1 MDKEKI
7 EKAVK
12 MILEAVGEDP
22 NREGLLETPQR
33 IARMYEE
40 IFYGIGRDASE
51 HLSKTFTI
59 ENSDIV
65 VEKDIPFYSM
75 CEHHL
80 LPFYGK
86 VHLAYL
92 PVNKVAGLSK
102 LVRTVDLYS
111 RKPQLQE
118 RLTEEIANA
127 LKDFLDCEGSLVVVE
142 AEHLCMNMRG
152 IKRPGA
158 KTVTMHMTGKFLED
172 EKNQTRRIKTYGN
185 LNVRYRFKKY

>member
-7 EKAVK
+7 VEAVK

-22 NREGLLETPQR
+22 NREGLLETPNR
-33 IARMYEE
+33 VARMYEE
-40 IFYGIGRDASE
+40 IFYGIGKDAKE
-51 HLSKTFTI
+51 HLSKTFNVVNN
-59 ENSDIV
+59 EMV

-92 PVNKVAGLSK
+92 PNGRVAGLSK
-102 LVRTVDLYS
+102 LVRAVDLYS
-111 RKPQLQE
+111 RRPQIQE
-118 RLTEEIANA
+118 QLTQQIANA
-127 LKDFLDCEGSLVVVE
+127 LHEELESRGSIVVIE

-152 IKRPGA
+152 IKRPGT
-158 KTVTMHMTGKFLED
+158 KTVTCYETGEFKDNKELKE
-172 EKNQTRRIKTYGN
+172 EA
-185 LNVRYRFKKY
+185 LRFMGL

>member
-152 IKRPGA
+152 IKD
-158 KTVTMHMTGKFLED
+158 LEL
-172 EKNQTRRIKTYGN
+172 R
-185 LNVRYRFKKY
+185 L

>member
-1 MDKEKI
+1 
-7 EKAVK
+7 
-12 MILEAVGEDP
+12 
-22 NREGLLETPQR
+22 
-33 IARMYEE
+33 
-40 IFYGIGRDASE
+40 
-51 HLSKTFTI
+51 
-59 ENSDIV
+59 
-65 VEKDIPFYSM
+65 M

-172 EKNQTRRIKTYGN
+172 EKIKQDALRLMGI
-185 LNVRYRFKKY
+185 

>member
-172 EKNQTRRIKTYGN
+172 EKSNKTH
-185 LNVRYRFKKY
+185 

>member
-7 EKAVK
+7 KEAVR
-12 MILEAVGEDP
+12 MILEAVGDDP
-22 NREGLLETPQR
+22 NREGLIETPDR
-33 IARMYEE
+33 VARMYEE
-40 IFYGIGRDASE
+40 IFDGMDKEADG

-59 ENSDIV
+59 DNEDMV

-86 VHLAYL
+86 VHLAYM
-92 PVNKVAGLSK
+92 PNGKVAGLSK

-111 RKPQLQE
+111 RRPQLQE
-118 RLTEEIANA
+118 QMTQQIADALTKYLGSKGAFVVA
-127 LKDFLDCEGSLVVVE
+127 EG
-142 AEHLCMNMRG
+142 EHLCMNMRG

-158 KTVTMHMTGKFLED
+158 KTVTMHATGVFED
-172 EKNQTRRIKTYGN
+172 DKDLRDTALRLMG
-185 LNVRYRFKKY
+185 L